1 MYWEGF
7 KMSINQLILRNLKKN
22 LKNYYLYVFALIF
35 SASLY
40 FAFVTLQYDPA
51 LDEAEGTVKGAAS
64 IKAASIL
71 LVAIVSIFLLYANSI
86 FIKRRSKEIGLFQ
99 LIGMTKN
106 RIFRILS
113 VENLILYF
121 CSVFLGI
128 FVGFAASKLIIM
140 ILFKIMGVQAIATL
154 TFSFQPLV
162 QTLLVFSAIYL
173 LIMLMNYAFIKRQ
186 TILSLF
192 RVTSMTEGKVKKVSM
207 VEMII
212 GIFGIMLIITG
223 YVVSSKLF
231 DGAFTQMTEL
241 FMAMIVI
248 LATVIIGTYL
258 FYKGSVSFIFNI
270 VRKKKNGYL
279 NINEVLSLSSIMFRM
294 KSNAILLTI
303 ITTVSALAIGLLSL
317 SYISYYSAERMAQSS
332 IPTDFS
338 MTDKGDADAF
348 KEALSDSKID
358 YDAKVIDVIQVDV
371 NVKEIMETSLEG
383 VNFDSGIMTVPVI
396 SDESVKGINLA
407 EDETLF
413 SGYSNMMENVISLK
427 DSGKIEL
434 KGKNEVIPQT
444 YMGLNDDTF
453 LSYYFTSGGLPVAIV
468 DQTIFDRLKKD
479 VDPKIQKVSSVNI
492 GIDVKDEAE
501 LEKAN
506 DLFKKMS
513 FKEEHV
519 NDSQLEMF
527 NTQKKNM
534 GLIMFIVGFLGLTF
548 LITSGCILYF
558 KQMDESEGEK
568 PNYTI
573 LRKLGFTRGDLLRGI
588 QAKQVFNFGIPL
600 IVGLLHSYFAVQS
613 GWFLFGTE
621 VWTPMIIVMALYTAL
636 YSIFGILSVF
646 HYKKVIKESL

>member
-1 MYWEGF
+1 
-7 KMSINQLILRNLKKN
+7 MSINQLILRNLKKN
-22 LKNYYLYVFALIF
+22 LKNYYLYVFALVF

-154 TFSFQPLV
+154 NFSFQPLV

-173 LIMLMNYAFIKRQ
+173 LIMLMNYAFIKKQ

-212 GIFGIMLIITG
+212 GIFGIALIIAG
-223 YVVSSKLF
+223 YVISSKLF

-317 SYISYYSAERMAQSS
+317 SYISYYSAEKMAQSS

-338 MTDKGDADAF
+338 MTDMGDADKF

-383 VNFDSGIMTVPVI
+383 VNFDSDIMTVPVI

-434 KGKNEVIPQT
+434 NGKNEVIPQT
-444 YMGLNDDTF
+444 YIGLNDDTF

-479 VDPKIQKVSSVNI
+479 IDPKIQKVSSVNI

-506 DLFKKMS
+506 DLFKRMS

-568 PNYTI
+568 SNYTI

-600 IVGLLHSYFAVQS
+600 VVGLLHSYFAVQS